1 MAHRFK
7 EQTKKYDMDMTS
19 GPLLPKMLS
28 FALPLMASS
37 LLQLLFNAADIIVVG
52 KFAGD
57 ASLGAVGSTSSLI
70 NLLTNFF
77 LGLSVGVNVLVARY
91 AGASQGK
98 DVRETVHT
106 SMLLS
111 FFSGILLLAVGC
123 SSAATILG
131 WMQSPDEV
139 RGLAALYLRIYFL
152 GMPAM
157 MIYNFGAAIL
167 RAVGDTRRSLHY
179 LLASG
184 ILNVIL
190 NLFFVIV
197 FHMDVA
203 GVATATVISQC
214 LSAGLILR
222 CLIMETGDIR
232 LSREYLHFSV
242 SKMKRILQIGIP
254 AGLQSILFSF
264 SNVVI
269 QASINAFGPVV
280 VAGSAASSNIEG
292 FVYIAMNS
300 FYQATLSFTSQN
312 IGAGNLK
319 RVPSVMC
326 CGLACVAATGLLL
339 GIPVVAF
346 GPVLLHLYTSSAQVI
361 EAAMERLAI
370 VVLPYFLCGMM
381 DTMVGVLR
389 GMGYAVMPM
398 IVSLVGACGLRLL
411 WIFTFFRMP
420 QFHTTR
426 SLYLTYP
433 VSWAVTFAAHMF
445 CYMMIQ
451 GARFRRWGHIQGHT
465 HHASA

>member
-1 MAHRFK
+1 MLLRLPIHQK
-7 EQTKKYDMDMTS
+7 HYDMDMTS

-37 LLQLLFNAADIIVVG
+37 ILQLLFNAADIIVVG

-57 ASLGAVGSTSSLI
+57 ASLAAVGSTTSLI

-91 AGASQGK
+91 AGANAKK
-98 DVRETVHT
+98 DLRDTVHT

-111 FFSGILLLAVGC
+111 AGSGILLLAVGC
-123 SSAATILG
+123 AGAARILG

-179 LLASG
+179 LLVSG
-184 ILNVIL
+184 ILNVLL

-197 FHMDVA
+197 LHMDVA
-203 GVATATVISQC
+203 GVAAATVISQC
-214 LSAGLILR
+214 LSAGLILN
-222 CLIMETGDIR
+222 CLIKEPGDIR
-232 LSREYLHFSV
+232 LSREHLRFSA
-242 SKMKRILQIGIP
+242 SKMKRILRIGIP

-264 SNVVI
+264 SNVCI
-269 QASINAFGPVV
+269 QASINSFGPVV

-312 IGAGNLK
+312 IGAGKLR
-319 RVPSVMC
+319 RVPKVMRCGIC
-326 CGLACVAATGLLL
+326 CAAATGLLL
-339 GIPVVAF
+339 GIPVVLG
-346 GPVLLHLYTSSAQVI
+346 GPHLLRLYTSSPDVI
-361 EAAMERLAI
+361 SAAMERLAI
-370 VVLPYFLCGMM
+370 VALPYFLCGMM

-398 IVSLVGACGLRLL
+398 IVSLIGACGLRLI
-411 WIFTFFRMP
+411 WIFTFFRLP
-420 QFHTTR
+420 RFHTTR

-433 VSWAVTFAAHMF
+433 VTWVITFAAHLV

-451 GARFRRWGHIQGHT
+451 NTRFRRFGHIKGHT
-465 HHASA
+465 HHVQ